1 VTAKKMTT
9 TMRTTA
15 TRNERARHLFQ
26 GGEGISEPKCFLLG
40 GGQATLGSTSCWTGT
55 ERVFDHPLWPTG
67 ASNHYNNAVT
77 VSIPGSGPPAAVT
90 RKPTTTYGKPVLDE
104 RTFQQLLAAACTLQD
119 HNDRLMMKEH
129 KADCAA
135 LSPRGIVK
143 NLLSIQAVPLT
154 FGPLAVPHSDRLLG
168 TVLRP
173 AQAEVEPV
181 APQYDSVIPP
191 ETAYRLSVLA
201 SQLEALMQREIRTD
215 SEWTTPQAPAAA
227 QGTQVSAQQ
236 TAVHSTEVQGQSV
249 LEQPRSELA
258 RLIPLVQP
266 AVPSGTSIVPDR
278 TARRPISPSNES
290 FWRTATVVALAAVLS
305 LLLGASVHR
314 LSPLPGRLSQPS
326 EVVQQQVPLQR
337 TKPVGTV
344 LASDR
349 KPIVMPNRPDSTY
362 GSEADI
368 VAEDTVVR
376 HHARGASL
384 GVQAQKKP

>member
-1 VTAKKMTT
+1 M
-9 TMRTTA
+9 
-15 TRNERARHLFQ
+15 L
-26 GGEGISEPKCFLLG
+26 LLG
-40 GGQATLGSTSCWTGT
+40 GGQATLGSTSHWTGT

-104 RTFQQLLAAACTLQD
+104 RTFQQLLAAAYMLQE
-119 HNDRLMMKEH
+119 HNDRLLMKEH
-129 KADCAA
+129 KADCTA

-143 NLLSIQAVPLT
+143 NLLPIQVVPLT
-154 FGPLAVPHSDRLLG
+154 FEPLAVPHSDRLLG
-168 TVLRP
+168 TVLRST
-173 AQAEVEPV
+173 QAEVEPV
-181 APQYDSVIPP
+181 APLHDSVIPP
-191 ETAYRLSVLA
+191 ETAYQLSVLA
-201 SQLEALMQREIRTD
+201 SRLEALMQREIQPD
-215 SEWTTPQAPAAA
+215 SEWTTPYAPAVA
-227 QGTQVSAQQ
+227 QETQVGEQQ
-236 TAVHSTEVQGQSV
+236 AAVRSTEVQGQSV

-258 RLIPLVQP
+258 RLIPLVQL
-266 AVPSGTSIVPDR
+266 AVPSGTSMLPHR
-278 TARRPISPSNES
+278 TVRRPISPSDES

-314 LSPLPGRLSQPS
+314 LSPLPGGLSLPL

-337 TKPVGTV
+337 TKPAGTV

-349 KPIVMPNRPDSTY
+349 KPIVTSNRPDSSY